1 MKRAFI
7 SVILISAGVWLVGAD
22 IVRAHCDTL
31 DGPVVSVAKATLE
44 KGDVTPVLKW
54 VKPEGEAEI
63 RDAFKKT
70 ITVRKQSAEAKELAD
85 RYFFET
91 LIRVHR
97 AGEGEPF
104 TGLKPSGTPLEPGVA
119 GADKAMEKGSVDD
132 LVKDLTDAVADG
144 VKKRFTRA
152 AEAKKQCDRNVE
164 AGREYVEAYVEFV
177 HYVENLHAAAA
188 ISSVHGGAAQP
199 ETAHHH

>member
-1 MKRAFI
+1 MKTVFR
-7 SVILISAGVWLVGAD
+7 LICLIAATLLLTFNSA
-22 IVRAHCDTL
+22 RAHCDTM
-31 DGPVVSVAKATLE
+31 DGPVVTTAKAALE
-44 KGDVTPVLKW
+44 KGDVSPVLKW

-70 ITVRKQSAEAKELAD
+70 IAVRKQSTEAKELAD

-91 LIRVHR
+91 LVRVHR

-104 TGLKPSGTPLEPGVA
+104 TGLKPSGTPLEPGIA
-119 GADKAMEKGSVDD
+119 GTDKALEKGSVDD
-132 LVKDLTDAVADG
+132 LVKELTGAVSDG

-152 AEAKKQCDRNVE
+152 AEAKKHADQNVE
-164 AGREYVEAYVEFV
+164 SGREYVEAYVEFV

-188 ISSVHGGAAQP
+188 ISSVHSGAAQP
-199 ETAHHH
+199 EIAHHH

>member
-1 MKRAFI
+1 MKTLFTFI
-7 SVILISAGVWLVGAD
+7 FLAAAGWLLTSNS
-22 IVRAHCDTL
+22 VRAHCDTM
-31 DGPVVSVAKATLE
+31 DGPVVTTAKAALE

-54 VKPEGEAEI
+54 VKPEGEAEV
-63 RDAFKKT
+63 RDAFKKA
-70 ITVRKQSAEAKELAD
+70 IAVRKQSAEAKELAD

-119 GADKAMEKGSVDD
+119 AADKALEKGSVDG
-132 LVKDLTDAVADG
+132 LVKDLTEAVSDSI
-144 VKKRFTRA
+144 KKRFARA
-152 AEAKKQCDRNVE
+152 VEAKKQADKNVD

-177 HYVENLHAAAA
+177 HSVENLHAAAA
-188 ISSVHGGAAQP
+188 SLSIHGGVPQP
-199 ETAHHH
+199 ETGHHH